1 MKSMEFIQ
9 NYDNVKR
16 VVSTIVRKEVVIGNG

>member
-16 VVSTIVRKEVVIGNG
+16 VVYTIVRKEVVIGNG